1 MKLTKIAIFATA
13 VMTFSGVTFAS
24 EDNTPMTSL
33 TTFDQLGVQSLSP
46 QEMQVIKGT
55 FDTSWLLG
63 GAGFG

>member
-33 TTFDQLGVQSLSP
+33 TTFDQLKVQSLSP
-46 QEMQVIKGT
+46 QEMQEIKGT
-55 FDTSWLLG
+55 FDNTWIFG
-63 GAGFG
+63 GSGFG